1 MLLKEAINMM
11 FSPNQVQRYTSAL
24 RLYIQHSILRRGI
37 NASHTAQLKKITL
50 AEALASK
57 AEFSPVNINELSDS
71 LLGTA
76 QILLMQRSESLK
88 VILKGGGVFL
98 INRQLYTALIL
109 ELVVCGSDRIMIDSR
124 SPYTVIKARGLYK
137 YGNLPKLIKA
147 MSGDYLA
154 ETKNGAVIIRFP
166 STETSLKPK
175 KAENEWYYLLDS
187 FSPVN
192 LWLK

>member
-1 MLLKEAINMM
+1 MM